1 MTVTALLT
9 VDDLHA
15 GYGRIP
21 VLRGVSLHVDA
32 GEFVAVLGA
41 NGAGKSTL
49 LKAIMGLTAA
59 TAGKVRFGGQDL
71 GGLSVARRIRL
82 GIGVIPEGRQLF
94 SDLTVIENLALGLY
108 PKRTFGS
115 LPPRGAMDAIFE
127 LLPALKERSRQLA
140 GSLSGGEAQM
150 LTIGR
155 ALIARPKLLLCDEPS
170 LGLAPL
176 RVAEMFETLDRVR
189 RSGVTILLADQNANA
204 ALRRAD
210 RAYIFETGAVV
221 ASGSGSGL
229 LEDDRLGEFYLSG
242 PSRPPADRSI
252 GNVVPREPTI

>member
-1 MTVTALLT
+1 VSVTALLT

-15 GYGRIP
+15 GYGKIP
-21 VLRGVSLHVDA
+21 VLRGVSLRVDA

-49 LKAIMGLTAA
+49 LKTILGLTAP
-59 TAGKVRFGGQDL
+59 TSGKLRFGGQDL
-71 GGLSVARRIRL
+71 TGLSVARRIRL

-94 SDLTVIENLALGLY
+94 SDLTVAENLALGLY
-108 PKRTFGS
+108 PKRAFGA

-127 LLPALKERSRQLA
+127 LLPALKERSHQLA

-155 ALIARPKLLLCDEPS
+155 ALIASPTLLLCDEPS

-210 RAYIFETGAVV
+210 RAYSFETGAVV
-221 ASGSGSGL
+221 AAGSGSGL
-229 LEDDRLGEFYLSG
+229 LDDDRLSEFYVGG
-242 PSRPPADRSI
+242 PSRKPVERSI
-252 GNVVPREPTI
+252 GQAMPGNPGG